1 MLAQFCLDR
10 LLVHGVCPAPFSAL
24 YRYNHLSALLTKV
37 LTEKSEESLSRLEDA
52 SKTFKREKFSYK
64 EPFIRDNPGKTPS
77 EVLAHSQWQM
87 MKVTKETHAEI
98 RNYKT

>member
-1 MLAQFCLDR
+1 M
-10 LLVHGVCPAPFSAL
+10 
-24 YRYNHLSALLTKV
+24 
-37 LTEKSEESLSRLEDA
+37 EDA
-52 SKTFKREKFSYK
+52 SKTFKREKFTYK

-87 MKVTKETHAEI
+87 MKVTKEIHAEI